1 MSFEWLSG
9 PHAPY
14 ILGAYGISLVAL
26 LYTVLAPVFSAKKQR
41 QQIAAMHRDQARH

>member
-14 ILGAYGISLVAL
+14 ILAAYGISLAAL
-26 LYTVLAPVFSAKKQR
+26 IYVGLAPVFAGKKQR
-41 QQIAAMHRDQARH
+41 QQIAAMHQHQNQ